1 MEITEDKV
9 FAAFGL
15 NKPEEDA
22 DGADNTPAE
31 ETTAEATGAE
41 QAEETEAA
49 DQEQGEE
56 TPPEEADGDE
66 GQETGETGNTQT
78 PEQRRAN
85 AARRRQ
91 QEQQAA
97 IDAAVR
103 QALADRDKEQA
114 AKMEDFFRRA
124 SLSNPIT
131 GEPIHNMEEFDA
143 WHRAQEQER
152 IQQEL
157 KDGKLTEETLNSLIE
172 RNPAMQSVR
181 QQAEQ
186 ARQDAQ
192 RKQQAEME
200 REVERQLA
208 EIRKTDPSIHSVADL
223 MNRPYSRELYAA
235 VQRGNNFE
243 DAFYLATRKQKEEAT
258 AQAVQQAA
266 VNKLRNKEH
275 LRTTDIGGKAGATV
289 TPEEEKMYRVFNPKA
304 TEDEIQ
310 RYQNKY
316 KKH

>member
-9 FAAFGL
+9 YAAFGL
-15 NKPEEDA
+15 NKPEEAA
-22 DGADNTPAE
+22 DGEDNTPAG
-31 ETTAEATGAE
+31 ETPAEATGAE
-41 QAEETEAA
+41 RTEEAGAAGAEQDGETS
-49 DQEQGEE
+49 
-56 TPPEEADGDE
+56 PEEADGDG
-66 GQETGETGNTQT
+66 GQETGETGSAQT

-103 QALADRDKEQA
+103 QALAERDKEQA
-114 AKMEDFFRRA
+114 AQMEDFFRRA

-131 GEPIHNMEEFDA
+131 GKPIRSMEDFEA

-157 KDGKLTEETLNSLIE
+157 KDGKLTEETLSSLIE
-172 RNPAMQSVR
+172 RNPSVQAVR
-181 QQAEQ
+181 QQAERAQ
-186 ARQDAQ
+186 QEAQ
-192 RKQQAEME
+192 RQQQAEME

-208 EIRKTDPSIHSVADL
+208 EIRKTDPSIRSVADL
-223 MNRPYSRELYAA
+223 MNRPYSQALYAL

-243 DAFYLATRKQKEEAT
+243 EAFYLATRKQKEEAT
-258 AQAVQQAA
+258 AQAAQQAA

-316 KKH
+316 RKH